1 MLVFIDESGDA
12 GLRIADGS
20 TDYFVVILV
29 AFRDYAEA
37 DKADNSINLLRR
49 KLGLPS
55 SFEFHFNSLNN
66 RRREAFLDTLASQEF
81 FYSGIV
87 IDKRKLDG
95 TNMQHGADSFHQ
107 YVCGLVFQNMKSY
120 LYNSIVVIDGTGT
133 RTFRRALQTYLRKC
147 TNDRGTQHIK
157 QVRMQQS
164 RTNNL
169 LQLADMICGAV
180 RRSYGKKRDSQI
192 YRQLISRREIGLQV
206 WPK

>member
-12 GLRIADGS
+12 GLRIAEGS

-29 AFRDYAEA
+29 VFQNYANA
-37 DKADNSINLLRR
+37 DKADSCINLLRR
-49 KLGLPS
+49 QLGLPS
-55 SFEFHFNSLNN
+55 DFEFHFNSLNN
-66 RRREAFLDTLASQEF
+66 KRREAFLQSVASQEF

-95 TNMQHGADSFHQ
+95 ASMQYGDSFHQ
-107 YVCGLVFQNMKSY
+107 YTCGLVFQNMKSY
-120 LYNSIVVIDGTGT
+120 LYNSIVVIDGTGS
-133 RTFRRALQTYLRKC
+133 RQFKRALQTYLKKC
-147 TNDRGTQHIK
+147 TNDRDTQHIK

-164 RTNNL
+164 RNNNL

-180 RRSYGKKRDSQI
+180 RRSHGNKQDSQT
-192 YRQLISRREIGLQV
+192 YRQLIVHREMGLQI